1 MIGHDKCL
9 LSNVQK
15 QKKKAKFASFVC
27 EVHKC
32 AGEMIV
38 DHQHFDRDGFFL
50 DTAVWMM
57 GNG

>member
-1 MIGHDKCL
+1 MLTIKCA
-9 LSNVQK
+9 K
-15 QKKKAKFASFVC
+15 AKKRAKFASFVC

-38 DHQHFDRDGFFL
+38 DHHHFDRDGFFL